1 MSLSLEQTR
10 DLMRRAHAGQVDKA
24 GKPYHTHPERVLEG
38 LLRRFPEATESE
50 QHAALL
56 HDVIEDTKIS
66 AEDLAAAGYPREVID
81 LVSWLTRPPG
91 LSYLEWMAR
100 LADAAPLGALRVKLA
115 DNADN
120 SDPVRLA
127 ALPEHERGLA
137 QRYEQAR
144 AILEAALSRRA
155 G

>member
-1 MSLSLEQTR
+1 MSVSLEQTR

-24 GKPYHTHPERVLEG
+24 RQPYHTQPERVRER
-38 LLRRFPEATESE
+38 LLRRFPNPSESE

-56 HDVIEDTKIS
+56 HDVLEDTKIR
-66 AEDLAAAGYPREVID
+66 AEDLGAMGYSREVID
-81 LVSWLTRPPG
+81 LVSWLSRPQG
-91 LSYLEWMAR
+91 TSYLQWMAQ
-100 LADAAPLGALRVKLA
+100 LGEEAPLGALRVKLA

-120 SDPVRLA
+120 SDPARLA

-137 QRYEQAR
+137 ERYRQAR
-144 AILEAALSRRA
+144 AILETALSRRT

>member
-1 MSLSLEQTR
+1 MSVSLEQTR

-24 GKPYHTHPERVLEG
+24 GQPYHTHPERVLER
-38 LLRRFPEATESE
+38 LLRRFPEASESE

-56 HDVIEDTKIS
+56 HDVLEDTEIS
-66 AEDLAAAGYPREVID
+66 AEDLAAAGYSREVID

-91 LSYLEWMAR
+91 TSYLEWMAQ
-100 LADAAPLGALRVKLA
+100 LGENAPLGALRVKLA

-127 ALPEHERGLA
+127 ALPEHERGLSR
-137 QRYEQAR
+137 RYEQAR

>member
-1 MSLSLEQTR
+1 MSISLEQTR

-24 GKPYHTHPERVLEG
+24 GQPYHTHPERVLER
-38 LLRRFPEATESE
+38 LLRRFPDASESE

-56 HDVIEDTKIS
+56 HDVVEDTAIR
-66 AEDLAAAGYPREVID
+66 AEDLAALGYSREVID
-81 LVSWLTRPPG
+81 LVTWLSRPAG

-100 LADAAPLGALRVKLA
+100 LGAEAPLGALRVKLA

-120 SDPVRLA
+120 SDPVRIA
-127 ALPEHERGLA
+127 ALPEHERGLS
-137 QRYEQAR
+137 QRYAQAR
-144 AILEAALSRRA
+144 AILEAALGRRT

>member
-1 MSLSLEQTR
+1 MSVSLEQTR

-24 GKPYHTHPERVLEG
+24 GQPYHTHPERVLER
-38 LLRRFPEATESE
+38 LLRRFPDASVAE

-56 HDVIEDTKIS
+56 HDVIEDTDLT
-66 AEDLAAAGYPREVID
+66 AEDLAAAGYPPEVIEI
-81 LVSWLTRPPG
+81 VSWLTRPPE
-91 LSYLEWMAR
+91 LSYQQWMER
-100 LADAAPLGALRVKLA
+100 LGTEAPLGVLRVKLA

-127 ALPEHERGLA
+127 AIPEHERGLA
-137 QRYEQAR
+137 ERYAR
-144 AILEAALSRRA
+144 ARAVLEAALGRRT